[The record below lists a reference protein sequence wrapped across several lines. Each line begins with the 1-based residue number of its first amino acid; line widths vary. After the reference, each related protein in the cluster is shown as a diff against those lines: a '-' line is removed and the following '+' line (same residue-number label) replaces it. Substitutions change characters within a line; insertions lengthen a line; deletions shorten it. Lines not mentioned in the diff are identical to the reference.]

1 MWSLAATA
9 ACNGDHAA
17 GPSTPACSSALASQ
31 VVLAV
36 GAYTAIDPASGG
48 GCVTIAAN
56 ASTLDSAE
64 YLTVPQSAAGTFG
77 LSSPFELRT
86 ASLAAV
92 AMPAAQLVEPVS
104 SPVAVAVQ
112 FDGMLRRIGRVRAAG
127 AGAAARSHPMTGPAP
142 AALAPQ
148 PAGAPALGSLRKFA
162 VCSALDCSHFKSAS
176 AKCVTSGYLAGFFFP
191 PDLDTTAPIDSSN
204 HGEIFYSIVA
214 DPNMRRSAAPT
225 AGRA

>member
-1 MWSLAATA
+1 MKRRSVVRFVMWSLAATA

-112 FDGMLRRIGRVRAAG
+112 FDGMLRRIGRVRA
-127 AGAAARSHPMTGPAP
+127 
-142 AALAPQ
+142 
-148 PAGAPALGSLRKFA
+148 PALGSLRKFA
-162 VCSALDCSHFKSAS
+162 VWSALDCSHFKSAS
-176 AKCVTSGYLAGFFFP
+176 AK
-191 PDLDTTAPIDSSN
+191 
-204 HGEIFYSIVA
+204 
-214 DPNMRRSAAPT
+214 
-225 AGRA
+225 